1 MAKSRGKLLV
11 ASIAAMIVLT
21 LTLAMPASAQ
31 TRAKVTN
38 GTCANKS
45 TWTLTLKRDS
55 GRIEA
60 DIDVHTLKAGQVWN
74 SVFRDNGTIFAH
86 ATKTSGADGSWSA
99 SRFAT
104 NRTGTDAFIVKA
116 TNATTGEVCR
126 ATGSF

>member
-1 MAKSRGKLLV
+1 MTESRGKRLV
-11 ASIAAMIVLT
+11 APIAMMIVLT
-21 LTLAMPASAQ
+21 LALAMPASAG

-45 TWTLTLKRDS
+45 TWTLTLKLDN

-60 DIDVHTLKAGQVWN
+60 DMDVHTPKAGQVWH
-74 SVFRDNGTIFAH
+74 SVFKDNGTIFAR

-99 SRFAT
+99 TRFAT
-104 NRTGTDAFIVKA
+104 NQTGTDAIVVKA